1 MVNGYLAHDLLWGM
15 TVQQLPADAPEWVFD
30 SIRAGHPVVVRR
42 ALGPAG
48 EIPVGV
54 RGRLREHRFA
64 AGMRVDSV
72 RQRVQPESLCHVSS
86 ERDLPALHALK
97 HLRPMLDDCG
107 WVWGVS
113 GSAGFELASAGFE
126 LARAGFHLAS
136 AALALHPH
144 SDLDL
149 ILRTPEPLPRLQAR
163 ELLKILDSAACPVE
177 MQLQTPLG
185 AVALREWAGRSD
197 RVLLKQACGACLT
210 ADPWNQREQAA

>member
-1 MVNGYLAHDLLWGM
+1 MVNVYLAHDLLWGM

-72 RQRVQPESLCHVSS
+72 RQRVKPESLCHVSS

-163 ELLKILDSAACPVE
+163 ELLKILDSAACPVD